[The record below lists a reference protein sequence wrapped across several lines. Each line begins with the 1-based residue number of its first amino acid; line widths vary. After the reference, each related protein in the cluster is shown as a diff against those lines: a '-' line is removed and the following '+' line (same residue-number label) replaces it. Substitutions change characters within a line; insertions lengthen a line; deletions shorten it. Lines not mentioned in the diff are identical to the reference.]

1 MGVVPHRPF
10 WLVFPQGHVLEIQKT
25 LIINLQVCKSVNV
38 RTKPN
43 LEKFSVLKFY
53 NAKNFLSFCFD
64 KFLVEVWFKK
74 REIIVNHGDW
84 GVPCSHLTEKK
95 AYF

>member
-10 WLVFPQGHVLEIQKT
+10 WLVCPQGHVLKIQKT

-38 RTKPN
+38 RTKIN
-43 LEKFSVLKFY
+43 LEKFSLLKFY

-74 REIIVNHGDW
+74 KGNNRESW
-84 GVPCSHLTEKK
+84 GLGSSMLPFDRKK